1 MISRIE
7 RDTKKANEQA
17 KGLEKRINNRQNQ
30 RAVYQRK
37 YDKMMGEAENL
48 RSLGYKEDSHDK
60 ESKADLVKS
69 KIDSEDKKIATL
81 ENSLRLH
88 NNKWTR
94 AGVIVTGKR
103 LL

>member
-1 MISRIE
+1 MIPRIE
-7 RDTKKANEQA
+7 RDKRKANDQA
-17 KGLEKRINNRQNQ
+17 RKLEKRIKNRMNQ
-30 RAVYQRK
+30 R
-37 YDKMMGEAENL
+37 DKLQKKLDVEVEKMEVL
-48 RSLGYKEDSHDK
+48 RSNGYREDSYHK
-60 ESKADLVKS
+60 ESRANLVKS
-69 KIDSEDKKIATL
+69 QLSNEDKKIATL